1 MPFAHS
7 TTFERRGHLTSMF
20 WLTLSPFYLLRAIP
34 FQQRNRTSQAYRYI
48 KLNGW
53 SDPSEAFVVKKML
66 KGFQRI
72 NPTKDSRAPITLQ
85 MLQAFPMALKMLRLP
100 LMKHF
105 SFQQPF
111 RLPFLVFFELVK

>member
-7 TTFERRGHLTSMF
+7 TTFKRCGS
-20 WLTLSPFYLLRAIP
+20 LSPFYLLRAIP
-34 FQQRNRTSQAYRYI
+34 FQQRTGISFYI